1 MRIRTE
7 ETGMNDGWIVLG
19 IIVIFMLGAALPL
32 LRKDQRSNTPLP
44 PAKETLRD
52 WRNEK

>member
-1 MRIRTE
+1 
-7 ETGMNDGWIVLG
+7 MNIGWIVLG
-19 IIVIFMLGAALPL
+19 ACLVFVIGVALPL
-32 LRKDQRSNTPLP
+32 ISRRGTDKTPLP